1 MLRPDHIGTS
11 GPGWSGGCGAHHPRL
26 SGRRAAA
33 AAGLGIALLLV
44 LLAGSLA
51 SPERAD
57 AEVPVIVPPVIVPV
71 KGIGSVGHAVLH
83 PVSTVVEGFI
93 KLLQA
98 IFGGIE
104 ARLIT
109 AVIKAL
115 LTIPNFDTG
124 NVATL
129 EKTCVAISAGMLSA
143 VLTLSIV
150 RYYIAGLG
158 NQGSGGFEALQALSR
173 LAAAVGLIILWP
185 GIFNTVVQVPKL
197 FNAALLD
204 SGGVQH
210 NVALLFDGALIV
222 GIRAFAIS
230 TGVGLIFVII
240 IGLIA
245 AATFIALIW
254 MKVLLSV
261 LLMFLY
267 VSTPFTMALWPIPE
281 VSWLFTAAMRTL
293 LVALMVPCVW
303 AILFALSAA
312 INTDVLT
319 WVPTHSILD
328 TIIVR
333 PLAGITLMILCVTI
347 PRFLVRTAMI
357 GPHGERGGGRLWRTV
372 TIGMLGAR
380 VATGAARSVAG
391 AAAEGYPGAQ
401 RMIDALPSPVRPPSG
416 RGQGTM
422 AGRMV
427 FGRSGFTPDGKGN
440 SGGGDK
446 PPGGTPKDWGAGGPG
461 GGGGAGPSNPGG
473 PQSPA
478 GQAGGGGAAVTDGS
492 ATRRARVDAAGEGM
506 ALASQNG
513 PSTPGE
519 VASALAALPEKAQR
533 RIADIRA
540 SEPMK
545 LRDAIAHQVGSDAW
559 SGAQRDAL
567 WTIGSA
573 QGKEV
578 DEGIATAIGR
588 LNEQPSS
595 AASSLASSP
604 TGDVAQGGSSP
615 AASGGAAAPE
625 SSAGVTVQPPGEPR
639 STAKPASPSV
649 AELPVSAQ
657 SQPPESQGSESPPMR
672 VVEQPYLSSPPPAD
686 THVPEPFLD

>member
-1 MLRPDHIGTS
+1 LV
-11 GPGWSGGCGAHHPRL
+11 
-26 SGRRAAA
+26 AAA
-33 AAGLGIALLLV
+33 LT
-44 LLAGSLA
+44 
-51 SPERAD
+51 SPSSAH
-57 AEVPVIVPPVIVPV
+57 AEVPILGPIV
-71 KGIGSVGHAVLH
+71 KGVGSIGHAVLH
-83 PVSTVVEGFI
+83 PVDAVVEGFV

-115 LTIPNFDTG
+115 LTIPNFDNG

-129 EKTCVAISAGMLSA
+129 EKTCAAMSAGMLSA

-158 NQGSGGFEALQALSR
+158 DQGSGGFEALQALSR
-173 LAAAVGLIILWP
+173 LAGAVGMIILWP
-185 GIFNTVVQVPKL
+185 GIFDTVVQVPKL
-197 FNAALLD
+197 FTAALLD

-210 NVALLFDGALIV
+210 NVALLFAGALVV
-222 GIRAFAIS
+222 GSGAFAIS
-230 TGVGLIFVII
+230 DGVGLIFVII
-240 IGLIA
+240 IGLLA
-245 AATFIALIW
+245 AAVFIALIW

-261 LLMFLY
+261 LLPFLY

-293 LVALMVPCVW
+293 LVALIVPCVW

-372 TIGMLGAR
+372 AIGMLGAR
-380 VATGAARSVAG
+380 VGSGAARAVAG
-391 AAAEGYPGAQ
+391 AAVEGYPGAQ
-401 RMIDALPSPVRPPSG
+401 RMIDALPNPVRPPSG
-416 RGQGTM
+416 RGQGSM
-422 AGRMV
+422 AGRMI
-427 FGRSGFTPDGKGN
+427 FGRSGFSPEEKGDG

-446 PPGGTPKDWGAGGPG
+446 PPGGTSKDWGAGGPP
-461 GGGGAGPSNPGG
+461 APGG

-478 GQAGGGGAAVTDGS
+478 GQGGGGAAVTDGS
-492 ATRRARVDAAGEGM
+492 ATRRARIDAAGEGM
-506 ALASQNG
+506 ALASQNE

-519 VASALAALPEKAQR
+519 VASAMAVLPETTQR

-540 SEPMK
+540 SDPMK
-545 LRDAIAHQVGSDAW
+545 LRDALARQVASDSW
-559 SGAQRDAL
+559 NGAQRDAL

-573 QGKEV
+573 PGKEV
-578 DEGIATAIGR
+578 DEGITTAIGR
-588 LNEQPSS
+588 LNQQPSPT
-595 AASSLASSP
+595 ASSP
-604 TGDVAQGGSSP
+604 ASSPSQATQGESSP
-615 AASGGAAAPE
+615 ARSGGAAAPE
-625 SSAGVTVQPPGEPR
+625 SPANVTVQPPGEAR
-639 STAKPASPSV
+639 STPEPTRTPAV
-649 AELPVSAQ
+649 ETPVSAQ
-657 SQPPESQGSESPPMR
+657 PQPPEPSPEGEAEPLR
-672 VVEQPYLSSPPPAD
+672 VVEQPHPSSPPPP
-686 THVPEPFLD
+686 VPPPFPEPFLDDPA

>member
-1 MLRPDHIGTS
+1 VH
-11 GPGWSGGCGAHHPRL
+11 
-26 SGRRAAA
+26 
-33 AAGLGIALLLV
+33 
-44 LLAGSLA
+44 
-51 SPERAD
+51 
-57 AEVPVIVPPVIVPV
+57 
-71 KGIGSVGHAVLH
+71 GIGSLGHAVLH
-83 PVSTVVEGFI
+83 PVDTVVEGFV

-115 LTIPNFDTG
+115 LAIPNFDNG
-124 NVATL
+124 NVTAL

-158 NQGSGGFEALQALSR
+158 DQGSGGFEALQALSR
-173 LAAAVGLIILWP
+173 LAGAVGLIILWP

-197 FNAALLD
+197 FTAALLG
-204 SGGVQH
+204 SGSVQH
-210 NVALLFDGALIV
+210 NVALLFDGALVV
-222 GIRAFAIS
+222 GSGAFAIDG
-230 TGVGLIFVII
+230 GVGLIFVII

-357 GPHGERGGGRLWRTV
+357 GPHGQPGGGRLWRTV
-372 TIGMLGAR
+372 TIGMLGSR

-401 RMIDALPSPVRPPSG
+401 RMIDALPSPVRPPSA
-416 RGQGTM
+416 RGQGSM
-422 AGRMV
+422 AGRMI
-427 FGRSGFTPDGKGN
+427 FGRSGFSPQEKGN
-440 SGGGDK
+440 SSGEDK

-461 GGGGAGPSNPGG
+461 GSGSPGPSGPGG
-473 PQSPA
+473 TPSPA
-478 GQAGGGGAAVTDGS
+478 GHGGGAAATDGS

-506 ALASQNG
+506 SQAATHE
-513 PSTPGE
+513 PSTPSE
-519 VASALAALPEKAQR
+519 VTSAMAALPEQTQR

-545 LRDAIAHQVGSDAW
+545 LRDALAHQVGSDAW
-559 SGAQRDAL
+559 NGVQREAL

-573 QGKEV
+573 RGKEV
-578 DEGIATAIGR
+578 DEGISTAIGR
-588 LNEQPSS
+588 LSPQPPSGVS
-595 AASSLASSP
+595 ASARTPTAQTARGVSGGHPSP
-604 TGDVAQGGSSP
+604 SATGGST
-615 AASGGAAAPE
+615 APE
-625 SSAGVTVQPPGEPR
+625 SPATVTVQPPGEQR
-639 STAKPASPSV
+639 STPTPAST
-649 AELPVSAQ
+649 APVETPVNTQ
-657 SQPPESQGSESPPMR
+657 PQPPAPPQASEPPPMR
-672 VVEQPYLSSPPPAD
+672 VVEQPHLPSTTPAD
-686 THVPEPFLD
+686 PAAAEPFLD